1 MKRFWITFTVMLL
14 LAAFIFLVDC
24 GMTPS
29 QESQGEPTPTE
40 PTEPT
45 STVAPSFDI
54 ANVPENLI
62 AMWRSADAG
71 ELDMIETITFE
82 PDGSISVN
90 CLYQGADV
98 GTIYGTYY
106 VTGNRIHCD
115 MTSNGQPYIVEYQ
128 FILDG
133 RELTLQDDDGPAHY
147 LRVS

>member
-1 MKRFWITFTVMLL
+1 MKRFWITFAVTIL
-14 LAAFIFLVDC
+14 LALCIFC
-24 GMTPS
+24 FGACT
-29 QESQGEPTPTE
+29 EKAPTPTE
-40 PTEPT
+40 TTEST
-45 STVAPSFDI
+45 STVPMSFDP

-90 CLYQGADV
+90 CIYQGADA

-106 VTGNRIHCD
+106 VTGDHIHCE
-115 MTSNGQPYIVEYQ
+115 MTSNGQPYIVDYQ

-147 LRVS
+147 LKVS

>member
-1 MKRFWITFTVMLL
+1 MKRFWITFAVMLL
-14 LAAFIFLVDC
+14 LAAFIFLVDY

-29 QESQGEPTPTE
+29 QEAQVPTVE

-45 STVAPSFDI
+45 STVPMSFDI

-90 CLYQGADV
+90 CIYQGADA

-106 VTGNRIHCD
+106 VTGDHIHCE
-115 MTSNGQPYIVEYQ
+115 MTSNGQPYIVDYQ

-147 LRVS
+147 LKVS

>member
-1 MKRFWITFTVMLL
+1 MKRFWILIAATMLL
-14 LAAFIFLVDC
+14 ATCVLLFGCRQKAPQ
-24 GMTPS
+24 PS
-29 QESQGEPTPTE
+29 EKTE

-82 PDGSISVN
+82 PDGTISVN
-90 CLYQGADV
+90 CTYQGADA

-106 VTGNRIHCD
+106 VTGDHIHCD
-115 MTSNGQPYIVEYQ
+115 MTSNGQPYIVDYQ
-128 FILDG
+128 FMLDG
-133 RELTLQDDDGPAHY
+133 RELILQDDDGPAQ
-147 LRVS
+147 